1 MTKHITLT
9 ASAAALLAAGVPLER
24 KDADPMDVVLREVK
38 NLTTAVSDRLDKL
51 EEGQEKIELKSEE
64 NSVFIRDLEQKNASR
79 RYVGGGGGTD
89 MTPGQQI
96 TSQRDELASL
106 ESKSGKV
113 KLEVKDFIG
122 SDIASAGALVSPDRD
137 SNIVMLPKRRL
148 TIRNLLGKGRTSSNS
163 VEFMK
168 QTGFVNAAAVVAE
181 GTKKPQ
187 SNITFDLVDAKVRV
201 IAHWVKA
208 SRQILDDAPQM
219 ETLIDGELRY
229 GVALTEENQL
239 LLGDGT
245 GQNLHGLVPQAT
257 AYEVAR
263 NVAGDTRF
271 DTLLHAIEQAEV
283 AELPASGI
291 ILNTS
296 DWYAM
301 LGIKD
306 GDGNYISGGPLANVP
321 ERIWRLPIVWT
332 NAMSK
337 GEFLV
342 GAFETAATLYDREQT
357 TVEFGYENDD
367 FTKNLVTVL
376 AEERLALAVK
386 RPEAIIYGSFP
397 TTGG

>member
-1 MTKHITLT
+1 MTKHFALT
-9 ASAAALLAAGVPLER
+9 ASAAAPLAAGVPLER
-24 KDADPMDVVLREVK
+24 KDADPMDTVIREVG
-38 NLTTAVSDRLDKL
+38 NLAKTVNERLDKV
-51 EEGQEKIELKSEE
+51 EEKQQKTEQKAAQALAATD
-64 NSVFIRDLEQKNASR
+64 DLEQKSARNGST
-79 RYVGGGGGTD
+79 GIMGD
-89 MTPGQQI
+89 FTPGQQI
-96 TSQRDELASL
+96 ASQLDELAPL
-106 ESKSGKV
+106 ESKNGKV

-122 SDIASAGALVSPDRD
+122 SGTASAGSLITPDRD
-137 SNIVMLPKRRL
+137 NSIVMLPKRRL
-148 TIRNLLGKGRTSSNS
+148 TIRDLLGKGSTTSNS
-163 VEFMK
+163 VEFMR
-168 QTGFVNAAAVVAE
+168 QTGFVNAAAMVEE
-181 GTKKPQ
+181 GDKKPQ
-187 SNITFDLVDAKVRV
+187 SNITFDMLDAKVRV

-208 SRQILDDAPQM
+208 SRQILDDVGQLR
-219 ETLIDGELRY
+219 TLIDGELRY

-239 LLGDGT
+239 LRGDGT
-245 GQNLHGLVPQAT
+245 GQNLNGLIPQAT

-332 NAMSK
+332 NAMTK
-337 GEFLV
+337 GDFLV
-342 GAFETAATLYDREQT
+342 GAFETAATIYDREQT
-357 TVEFGYENDD
+357 TIEFGYENDD
-367 FTKNLVTVL
+367 FTRNLVTVL
-376 AEERLALAVK
+376 GEERLALAVK

>member
-1 MTKHITLT
+1 MTKHFALT

-24 KDADPMDVVLREVK
+24 KDADPMDTVIREVG
-38 NLTTAVSDRLDKL
+38 NLAKTVNERLDKV
-51 EEGQEKIELKSEE
+51 EEKQQKTEQKAAQALAATD
-64 NSVFIRDLEQKNASR
+64 DLEQKSARNGST
-79 RYVGGGGGTD
+79 GIMGD
-89 MTPGQQI
+89 FTPGQQI
-96 TSQRDELASL
+96 ASQLDELAPL
-106 ESKSGKV
+106 ESKNGKV

-122 SDIASAGALVSPDRD
+122 SGTASAGSLITPDRD
-137 SNIVMLPKRRL
+137 NSIVMLPKRRL
-148 TIRNLLGKGRTSSNS
+148 TIRDLLGKGSTTSNS
-163 VEFMK
+163 VEFMR
-168 QTGFVNAAAVVAE
+168 QTGFVNAAAMVEE
-181 GTKKPQ
+181 GDKKPQ
-187 SNITFDLVDAKVRV
+187 SNITFDMLDAKVRV

-208 SRQILDDAPQM
+208 SRQILDDVGQLR
-219 ETLIDGELRY
+219 TLIDGELRY

-239 LLGDGT
+239 LRGDGT
-245 GQNLHGLVPQAT
+245 GQNLNGLIPQAT

-332 NAMSK
+332 NAMTK
-337 GEFLV
+337 GDFLV
-342 GAFETAATLYDREQT
+342 GAFETAATIYDREQT
-357 TVEFGYENDD
+357 TIEFGYENDD
-367 FTKNLVTVL
+367 FTRNLVTVL
-376 AEERLALAVK
+376 GEERLALAVK

>member
-1 MTKHITLT
+1 
-9 ASAAALLAAGVPLER
+9 
-24 KDADPMDVVLREVK
+24 MDTVIREVG
-38 NLTTAVSDRLDKL
+38 NLAKTVNERLDKV
-51 EEGQEKIELKSEE
+51 EEKQQKTEQKAAQALAATD
-64 NSVFIRDLEQKNASR
+64 DLEQKSARNGSA
-79 RYVGGGGGTD
+79 GIMGD
-89 MTPGQQI
+89 FTPGQQI
-96 TSQRDELASL
+96 ASQLDELAPL
-106 ESKSGKV
+106 ESKNGKV

-122 SDIASAGALVSPDRD
+122 SGTASAGSLITPDRD
-137 SNIVMLPKRRL
+137 NSIVMLPKRRL
-148 TIRNLLGKGRTSSNS
+148 TIRDLLGKGSTTSNS
-163 VEFMK
+163 VEFMR
-168 QTGFVNAAAVVAE
+168 QTGFVNAAAMVAE
-181 GTKKPQ
+181 GDKKPQ
-187 SNITFDLVDAKVRV
+187 SNITFDMLDAKVRV

-208 SRQILDDAPQM
+208 SRQILDDVGQLR
-219 ETLIDGELRY
+219 TLIDGELRY

-239 LLGDGT
+239 LSGDGT
-245 GQNLHGLVPQAT
+245 GQNLHGLIPQAT

-332 NAMSK
+332 NAMTK
-337 GEFLV
+337 GNFLV
-342 GAFETAATLYDREQT
+342 GAFETAATIYDREQT
-357 TVEFGYENDD
+357 TIEFGYENDD
-367 FTKNLVTVL
+367 FTRNLVTVL
-376 AEERLALAVK
+376 GEERLALAVK